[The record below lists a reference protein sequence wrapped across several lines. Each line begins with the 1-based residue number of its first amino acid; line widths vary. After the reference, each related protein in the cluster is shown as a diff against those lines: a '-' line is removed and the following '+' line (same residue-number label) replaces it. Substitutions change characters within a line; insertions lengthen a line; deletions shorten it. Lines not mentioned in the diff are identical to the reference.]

1 MLTSAIVSLV
11 QKQYPDWSETMICE
25 ILNEIQRLVF
35 TQNTTPHM
43 RMYGTTGKDPILTT
57 VAGTYEYNINTGSGF
72 TYNAWRVTDVYSSS
86 IDYPKDVIKLDAD
99 PVTGCAR
106 VIFKEDPGTTSY
118 YVKAYKLP
126 PQITSTTIQLSIP
139 HGYHFSHVFEGVC
152 GVIEKFRSGK
162 SERYDIFM
170 KVLLPDMVYKIS
182 NPSLTCDF
190 KMELRGY

>member
-1 MLTSAIVSLV
+1 MLSSAIVSLV

-35 TQNTTPHM
+35 TQNATPHM
-43 RMYGTTGKDPILTT
+43 RMYGVAGKDPILTT

-86 IDYPKDVIKLDAD
+86 IDAPTDVIKLDAD
-99 PVTGCAR
+99 PVTGCAV
-106 VIFKEDPGTTSY
+106 VIFKEDPGTANY
-118 YVKAYKLP
+118 YIKAYKLP
-126 PQITSTTIQLSIP
+126 PQITSSTIQLSIP
-139 HGYHFSHVFEGVC
+139 HSYHLSHVFEGVC
-152 GVIEKFRSGK
+152 GFIEKFRSGK

-170 KVLLPDMVYKIS
+170 KLLLPEMVYKIS
-182 NPSLTCDF
+182 NPSLTGDF